1 MECFLEHF
9 NVFFLWFRS
18 YRMVPFSPSTYST
31 SLHGGFLFLSLI
43 PPRCQSCRVTISDWS
58 IRVSTARLQVLRL
71 KVVVVFHSAKIIKSM
86 PDDIT
91 TSDNTDLRKGT
102 NVVGNHFWMP
112 KLSLTNLFWTWHGMR
127 DSMYCFRV
135 WSFPIERFTAHWF
148 LCQHQL
154 KNGINRKSLGQK
166 QFQSHFDLPLADPL
180 STHFQTPALPLRCP
194 DHFSP
199 RVVSSGAGLEKVSF
213 ASPKVLQVPILS
225 YGTLSTYCF
234 PHVCRPLRLTSG
246 SMMVKGDSS
255 CFPGQA
261 ISSWSKLAS
270 NFLAIQL
277 ESSFIST
284 IAYWYIPLF

>member
-127 DSMYCFRV
+127 DSMYCFRM

-154 KNGINRKSLGQK
+154 KKWHQQKILRSKTIPKSLW
-166 QFQSHFDLPLADPL
+166 
-180 STHFQTPALPLRCP
+180 PA
-194 DHFSP
+194 
-199 RVVSSGAGLEKVSF
+199 
-213 ASPKVLQVPILS
+213 
-225 YGTLSTYCF
+225 T
-234 PHVCRPLRLTSG
+234 CRPPFHSFSNTST
-246 SMMVKGDSS
+246 SS
-255 CFPGQA
+255 EMSRP
-261 ISSWSKLAS
+261 
-270 NFLAIQL
+270 FL
-277 ESSFIST
+277 S
-284 IAYWYIPLF
+284 